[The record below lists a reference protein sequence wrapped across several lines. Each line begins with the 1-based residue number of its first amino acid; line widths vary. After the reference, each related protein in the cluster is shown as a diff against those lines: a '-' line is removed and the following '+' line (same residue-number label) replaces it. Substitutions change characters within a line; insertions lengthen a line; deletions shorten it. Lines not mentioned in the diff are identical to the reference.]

1 MVEDE
6 IRDGDRIASLL
17 RAEIEGL
24 AEPPFDELMIQP
36 PSDGDGGTAGEEPVT
51 TQAFSVAYQG
61 SPVFAVNSQPD
72 RIYLEFRT
80 VQAAAR
86 AAAEAEGL
94 RVRPK
99 ATRPPAT
106 LIFVERA
113 ADLKG
118 VIDVL
123 RACLPP
129 Q

>member
-1 MVEDE
+1 MVQDE

-24 AEPPFDELMIQP
+24 ADPPFDELAIQP
-36 PSDGDGGTAGEEPVT
+36 PASRDEETAEDEPMT
-51 TQAFSVAYQG
+51 EPGFSVTYRD
-61 SPVFAVNSQPD
+61 SPVFEVGIQPD
-72 RIYLEFRT
+72 RISLEFGT
-80 VQAAAR
+80 VQAEAR

-106 LIFVERA
+106 LVFVERG
-113 ADLKG
+113 ADVKR